1 MPAFLCVKGVENMA
15 VPSVYL
21 EIDASELNE
30 QIERLR
36 SILKPERFDQV
47 MYSIFKRTG
56 NHVKMILRK
65 DLPVDYYVKAG
76 QINAAVKTPQLSGGG
91 GMGVG
96 CVIPIV
102 DSRGTIGGRYG
113 ASGGAH
119 GWASLHRK
127 YRVKGR
133 VVKAG
138 ASTLPSQMGSYGG
151 QPPFRNLGSRLGGL
165 TFTRAGKARFPIMK
179 VVGIAIPQ
187 MPMNRS
193 QDEVQQDILDY
204 MKERMEHEI
213 QRLMAGGR

>member
-1 MPAFLCVKGVENMA
+1 MA
-15 VPSVYL
+15 APSVYL
-21 EIDASELNE
+21 EIDASELNAE
-30 QIERLR
+30 IERLR
-36 SILKPERFDQV
+36 AVLKPERFNQV
-47 MYSIFKRTG
+47 MYSIFRRTG

-76 QINAAVKTPQLSGGG
+76 QINSAVKSPQMSSSAG
-91 GMGVG
+91 GVG
-96 CVIPIV
+96 CIIPIV

-138 ASTLPSQMGSYGG
+138 TSTLPCQMGSYGG
-151 QPPFRNLGSRLGGL
+151 MPPFRNLGSSLGGL

-193 QDEVQQDILDY
+193 QDEVQKDILDY
-204 MKERMEHEI
+204 MKERMEHEF
-213 QRLMAGGR
+213 QRIIAGGR